1 VGYELRRMIRDG
13 APPKWSPLM
22 RLVAS
27 EIADDAGDPSAHPL
41 QDCELPWSAI
51 PVEGEFRHSKWREG
65 LTERCGMSAR
75 AISRALTDLAAAGY
89 EMRQPVTDRDGKPVT
104 DKRGR
109 PVFAAKGHALRFAV
123 PPLPPREQPQSSP
136 DPASFGTQGL
146 PETATIPVQS
156 SPDLAANE
164 PQRSPESASITPQR
178 SPLLAAK
185 VAGFGDP
192 ISSASPQCLSPHE
205 NQSPHPPLLAAVAGT
220 EAHPVAVG
228 GHDTIDSGESGQ
240 CGYGQCRIRT
250 PVPAGRE
257 MHEGCERF
265 AMLKAQTARPRAPA
279 IPSEWQHPK
288 AS

>member
-13 APPKWSPLM
+13 APPEWSPLM

-27 EIADDAGDPSAHPL
+27 EIADDAGDPSSHPL
-41 QDCELPWSAI
+41 QDGELPWSAI
-51 PVEGEFRHSKWREG
+51 PVEGEFRHGRWRDG

-75 AISRALTDLAAAGY
+75 AISRVLTDLAAAGY
-89 EMRQPVTDRDGKPVT
+89 DMRQPIADRDGNPVT

-136 DPASFGTQGL
+136 DLATFDDQSL
-146 PETATIPVQS
+146 PES
-156 SPDLAANE
+156 AANE

-178 SPLLAAK
+178 SPLLVAK
-185 VAGFGDP
+185 AAGFGDP
-192 ISSASPQCLSPHE
+192 ISSRSPQFLSPHE
-205 NQSPHPPLLAAVAGT
+205 NQSPHPPPLAAVAGA
-220 EAHPVAVG
+220 EAHPVAADG
-228 GHDTIDSGESGQ
+228 EGKTDSGGPRQ
-240 CGYGQCRIRT
+240 CGYAQCRIRT

-265 AMLKAQTARPRAPA
+265 AAVKAQAARPLVPLTVPA
-279 IPSEWQHPK
+279 GRQHPK